1 MSPLGWTLLILLL
14 LYYSRP
20 IARNVGRTVGGYTAP
35 ASPPVAPAPQSA
47 PAVHPLAACYR
58 ALDLQPT
65 ATIEEVRASYIEL
78 VKVWHPDRFGNDEKL
93 REKANRKMSEINDA
107 YQKIMASV
115 SPRA

>member
-35 ASPPVAPAPQSA
+35 TPPTAPAPPSV
-47 PAVHPLAACYR
+47 PSVDPLAACYR

-65 ATIEEVRASYIEL
+65 ATIEEVRAAYLEL

-107 YQKIMASV
+107 YQTIMASV
-115 SPRA
+115 SPRV